1 MKLSERGKEGKRKG
15 ERGREKVREKEEKVG
30 ALYTFHHAAHTLADT

>member
-30 ALYTFHHAAHTLADT
+30 ALYTFHHAAHTLADS